1 MADDSAADLV
11 INGQSR
17 RVAMDIMKLE
27 PQSGAGESKPPGQQT
42 SIDGEVHDQED
53 LNGIEDAILKIDGTG
68 EFRVSFYTP
77 TRFRGEFV
85 RPWSSESL
93 DRFDQHANELGT
105 AHE

>member
-1 MADDSAADLV
+1 MADDSADLV

-27 PQSGAGESKPPGQQT
+27 PKAGAGQSKPSGQET

-53 LNGIEDAILKIDGTG
+53 LSGIIDAILKIDGTG

-93 DRFDQHANELGT
+93 DRLGQHAKEMGT

>member
-1 MADDSAADLV
+1 MADDSADLV

-27 PQSGAGESKPPGQQT
+27 PKTGAGQSKPSEQET

-53 LNGIEDAILKIDGTG
+53 LNGFKDAILKIDGTG

-93 DRFDQHANELGT
+93 DRFGQHANELGT